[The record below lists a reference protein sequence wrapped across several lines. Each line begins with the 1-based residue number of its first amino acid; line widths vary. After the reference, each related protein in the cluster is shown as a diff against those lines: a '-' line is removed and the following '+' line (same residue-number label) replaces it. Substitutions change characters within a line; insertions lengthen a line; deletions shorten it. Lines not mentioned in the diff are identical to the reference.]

1 MSHILIIED
10 EPVIRSALK
19 KLLERQN
26 YQITDVDSVE
36 EALKLPL
43 DDMALV
49 ISDLRLPG
57 APGTDIIA
65 ATSTPVLIMTSYA
78 SLRSAVDAMKQ
89 GAVDYI
95 AKPFNHDEM
104 VLAVERILKER
115 QQTRRTT
122 ALKADIERAYPTTDI
137 IAECEAM
144 KTLMSQ
150 LNKLA
155 DSDTCLLLTGE
166 SGTGKELIVRT
177 LHARSQ
183 RADGPLVIFSASST
197 AADTQEAE
205 LFGHEPNAIEGQ
217 SASRPG
223 MAEKAQGGTLFI
235 DQVGELTAE
244 SQARLLQLLD
254 QGIST
259 RIGDLDGYNVD
270 IRLVASNQKDLE
282 KLVKEG
288 KFREDLYY
296 RIKGVELLLPP
307 LRDRGEDILLL
318 ANSLLSRST
327 ERLNSGELYFSKEAI
342 DAMQRYSWPG
352 NVRELANAIERAVIL
367 AESGA
372 ITPELLGVDTNKIQ
386 RQTLETSSH
395 EELSLKEYFTRFVLE
410 NQDSMT
416 ETALARK
423 LGISRKSL
431 WERRQRFGIPRK

>member
-1 MSHILIIED
+1 MSHILVVED

-26 YQITDVDSVE
+26 YQVTDVDSVE
-36 EALKLPL
+36 AALKLPL
-43 DDMALV
+43 DDMALI

-57 APGTDIIA
+57 ATGTDIIA

-104 VLAVERILKER
+104 VLSVERILKEQ
-115 QQTRRTT
+115 QQTRRTS
-122 ALKADIERAYPTTDI
+122 ALKADIERSYPTTDI
-137 IAECEAM
+137 IAESDIM
-144 KTLMSQ
+144 KTLMSRVD
-150 LNKLA
+150 KVA

-177 LHARSQ
+177 LHARSP
-183 RADGPLVIFSASST
+183 RADGPLVIFSASAT
-197 AADTQEAE
+197 AANTQEAE
-205 LFGHEPNAIEGQ
+205 LFGYEANALDGQ
-217 SASRPG
+217 TGSRPG
-223 MAEKAQGGTLFI
+223 MAEKAHGGTLFI
-235 DQVGELTAE
+235 DQVGELTAD

-259 RIGDLDGYNVD
+259 RIGDLDGYDVD
-270 IRLVASNQKDLE
+270 VRLVASNQKNLE
-282 KLVKEG
+282 EQVKNG
-288 KFREDLYY
+288 SFREDLYY
-296 RIKGVELLLPP
+296 RIKGVELVLPP

-342 DAMQRYSWPG
+342 NAMQQYHWPG
-352 NVRELANAIERAVIL
+352 NVRELANAIERAAIL

-372 ITPELLGVDTNKIQ
+372 ITPELLGVDMNKVQ
-386 RQTLETSSH
+386 RQALEDSSH
-395 EELSLKEYFTRFVLE
+395 EELSLKEYFTRFVLD
-410 NQDSMT
+410 NQDAMT

>member
-1 MSHILIIED
+1 
-10 EPVIRSALK
+10 
-19 KLLERQN
+19 
-26 YQITDVDSVE
+26 
-36 EALKLPL
+36 
-43 DDMALV
+43 
-49 ISDLRLPG
+49 
-57 APGTDIIA
+57 
-65 ATSTPVLIMTSYA
+65 
-78 SLRSAVDAMKQ
+78 
-89 GAVDYI
+89 
-95 AKPFNHDEM
+95 
-104 VLAVERILKER
+104 
-115 QQTRRTT
+115 
-122 ALKADIERAYPTTDI
+122 

-270 IRLVASNQKDLE
+270 IRLVASNQK
-282 KLVKEG
+282 
-288 KFREDLYY
+288 
-296 RIKGVELLLPP
+296 
-307 LRDRGEDILLL
+307 
-318 ANSLLSRST
+318 
-327 ERLNSGELYFSKEAI
+327 
-342 DAMQRYSWPG
+342 
-352 NVRELANAIERAVIL
+352 
-367 AESGA
+367 
-372 ITPELLGVDTNKIQ
+372 
-386 RQTLETSSH
+386 
-395 EELSLKEYFTRFVLE
+395 
-410 NQDSMT
+410 
-416 ETALARK
+416 
-423 LGISRKSL
+423 
-431 WERRQRFGIPRK
+431 